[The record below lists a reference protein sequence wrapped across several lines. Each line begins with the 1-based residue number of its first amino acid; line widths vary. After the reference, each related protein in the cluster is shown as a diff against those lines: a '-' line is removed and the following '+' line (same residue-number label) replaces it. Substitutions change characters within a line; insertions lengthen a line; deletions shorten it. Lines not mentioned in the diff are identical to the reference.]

1 VSAAPEMLR
10 AEVETAIRDR
20 RLTTVERLGR
30 DAVVWLAAPPLWS
43 VEAALAAGF
52 PVESVRTFVQVACD
66 AGWCKVRGSLLD
78 YAPADLLFW
87 MPDEVRRE
95 VMDLLRDQAVA
106 SSVSS
111 GSGPGPLV
119 QDVLRVAER
128 VRGVLAADEV
138 LGGPEAEIPGALRVW
153 ANLMTGHRAD
163 VQDEVPGALV
173 EYARLTVAERAL
185 GAAQDIVAAGEA
197 IAPVLAGAAEQALSR
212 ARRLLALGL
221 RRRQDERALGRYL
234 DRPELS
240 DAVARLL
247 NRDAATDSEPAA
259 GEAPSRA
266 AGPTDP
272 PWALHLRG
280 AGGVGKTMLIRY
292 LASGLY
298 AAQRGQSPI
307 RVARVDFDHLS
318 PDYPVRRPV
327 QLLLELADELAL
339 HTAASDRADQAL
351 SNFRARATRAHEAVS
366 GLREAGTRPLGHD
379 EVARAVDAFGDVLAE
394 LGDVLLILDTCEELA
409 KADLGEQAAPAV
421 RAALD
426 IVERLH
432 QRAPSVRVLFAG
444 RRPLPRQSYL
454 VVQPVAGFTVDE
466 ARRYL
471 AASTARPLPAGLAME
486 MIRQSPAVDGPVPAA
501 GTLPDRVSPFDLAL
515 YAAWADEDPDLDAAQ
530 VSEGSNAYIEGR
542 IIERL
547 DDPLV
552 VRALPVLASAGRC
565 RVTAVA
571 ELIGADP
578 AALGR
583 RLAEQEWID
592 ADGDPPTHVAAR
604 PALAR
609 RLRRYFESDQRRMAF
624 AAANAA
630 LASALVT
637 RVGAIPLAEI
647 DVDELIAAL
656 RLAAPAE
663 AAGLWDSIAERATE
677 PPGRWGTVLNM
688 TRRILG
694 EWDEEEWPTT
704 PALRAA
710 VVAAHIAASRRDSPA
725 FDARGPWETVRA
737 WAEQHPDPG
746 AGERLLIRATL
757 GLLPYAPDDDSLWT
771 IIDDYISRY
780 FSPAA
785 AVRLSVAAEELSAVS
800 AELSAAAV
808 DAVHRVLEAGVVLE
822 ADAISSVERP
832 SPSLWVVAAAFGDP
846 RLRAWACVTRARVV
860 ADDNPA
866 RARSLLT
873 DAENA
878 AAAGGPE
885 PSWPDWIPPDD
896 LLARVR
902 IERGLIAPPDDL
914 SVLDDWESYA
924 SARLDTI
931 DGERLASLCLRIR
944 LRHGVIDAAVAERWE
959 KSDRYAPDRVPT
971 GSAHDLVPPLFVSVA
986 QAWLSAGQPERA
998 LAVLDGRRNEAVRTR
1013 HDDTTVRHA
1022 EAATVAVISRLGLTD
1037 RHAFLRRLA
1046 SQSSPAD
1053 PETTHQAMRALATI
1067 GLPALTMT
1075 MHQRY
1080 LVKPE
1085 SWHSRWQSQ
1094 RSADITALLALTP
1107 QVAQW
1112 PPPRT
1117 SADAAD
1123 IRADLEELMA
1133 LFPEPKGTVTA
1144 WANAIAAWLAQ
1155 PAPPPSARSPEP
1167 HREVRA
1173 VLRMKALA
1181 AETFTPAGPVPHR
1194 LLAEIAFEEGRLMA
1208 LRFPDAAVRLLRIS
1222 ATAYAAAGDLLG
1234 LLLAHLAIV
1243 GSTLSGSRAD
1253 ISRRAAETAL
1263 DRLGRANPVLH
1274 GLLTGPPDEAGQW
1287 RYWATAVRDMAA
1299 PRRERVPDDVTPIV
1313 DVFHVERAVRSEPV
1327 DVTPSSETV
1336 PPPVPVSGLPDDA
1349 TPSLETVPA
1358 AEGSKTPSHETTL
1371 TFTGDSQPPAPGS
1384 PAPRRQ
1390 RKPLRTFPA
1399 MLAIAAACICA
1410 GLLVIHVQLGTQ
1422 AHNAQAGPT
1431 VTAGGA
1437 PTSTVTQTPTGAP
1450 TSIGPTR
1457 TAGSSATPATG
1468 SASGASAELWFTLL
1482 AAFIAVLAALAALLV
1497 WYVPRIR
1504 QLARQRG
1511 IGASPLGTL
1520 QFDVMLGGAPTNGRR
1535 KREVRLM
1542 VSPQPWRTARPRV
1555 RLVLALRFPAFWLA
1569 TRLPVGS
1576 GEAGYRGVAL
1586 IADSPTGTSL
1596 VDWTDP
1602 RPAGSAAWWRRGRRT
1617 AAGIIRAGSEHFPA
1631 PPFELLERRLV
1642 ASLSPAAAGRIE
1654 WIRLVGRP
1662 GDAAFAIR
1670 SEPAELLAPS
1680 AWVRAIGHYYTKPAG
1695 PHPSTGLLHVIGR
1708 AIDTSAGPVMDVT
1721 GETTTETSSRQLFDA
1736 TALAATQADTVIL
1749 QAEPVPGDTIGS
1761 GPPDDQAEKLLLAA
1775 DLAADGVGA
1784 VLLLPVLPAGTTA
1797 EVARILTAHI
1807 GRRAADGP
1815 QVLLTRL
1822 RTLIAPH
1829 VPAPV
1834 LDDVVLFLNAANY
1847 RS

>member
-1 VSAAPEMLR
+1 MTAAPETLR

-20 RLTTVERLGR
+20 RLSTVERLGR

-43 VEAALAAGF
+43 VEVARAAGF

-66 AGWCKVRGSLLD
+66 VGWCKVRGSLLD

-95 VMDLLRDQAVA
+95 VMDLLRDQAMA
-106 SSVSS
+106 SSVGSA
-111 GSGPGPLV
+111 SGPGPLV

-128 VRGVLAADEV
+128 VRGVMSADEV
-138 LGGPEAEIPGALRVW
+138 LGGPETEIPGALRVW
-153 ANLMTGHRAD
+153 ANLMTGHRAN
-163 VQDEVPGALV
+163 VQDEVPRALV

-247 NRDAATDSEPAA
+247 NRDAATDTEPGAA
-259 GEAPSRA
+259 EPPAEE
-266 AGPTDP
+266 AGPTEP

-298 AAQRGQSPI
+298 AAQRGQPPI

-339 HTAASDRADQAL
+339 HTAASDRADRAL
-351 SNFRARATRAHEAVS
+351 SNFRTRATRAHEAVS

-409 KADLGEQAAPAV
+409 KADPGEQAAPAV

-454 VVQPVAGFTVDE
+454 AVQPVAGFTVDE
-466 ARRYL
+466 ARQYL
-471 AASTARPLPAGLAME
+471 AASTGRPLPPGLAVE

-530 VSEGSNAYIEGR
+530 VSAGSNAYIEGR

-565 RVTAVA
+565 QVAAVA

-578 AALGR
+578 TGLGR

-609 RLRRYFESDQRRMAF
+609 RLRRYFESDQRRIAF
-624 AAANAA
+624 AAGNAA

-637 RVGAIPLAEI
+637 RVGAVPLAEI

-656 RLAAPAE
+656 RLATPAE
-663 AAGLWDSIAERATE
+663 AARLWDSIAERATE

-704 PALRAA
+704 PALRAG

-725 FDARGPWETVRA
+725 FDAQGPWDTVRG
-737 WAEQHPDPG
+737 WAGQHPDPDSQR
-746 AGERLLIRATL
+746 RLLIRGAL
-757 GLLPYAPDDDSLWT
+757 GGLSYTPDDDSVREMLSHGVVQYPRPEIPDELAT
-771 IIDDYISRY
+771 
-780 FSPAA
+780 AA
-785 AVRLSVAAEELSAVS
+785 ADAWHRL
-800 AELSAAAV
+800 
-808 DAVHRVLEAGVVLE
+808 LEAGRISLGSPLQDELRLIAATSSDQCVGAWANVCLARTV
-822 ADAISSVERP
+822 ADAYQD
-832 SPSLWVVAAAFGDP
+832 AAGA
-846 RLRAWACVTRARVV
+846 
-860 ADDNPA
+860 
-866 RARSLLT
+866 LLA
-873 DAENA
+873 DAEIA
-878 AAAGGPE
+878 ATSHGHE
-885 PSWPDWIPPDD
+885 PSWPDWIPPGD

-902 IERGLIAPPDDL
+902 IERGLITPPDDL
-914 SVLDDWESYA
+914 SVLDDWESHA
-924 SARLDTI
+924 TARLDTI

-986 QAWLSAGQPERA
+986 QAWISSGRPERA
-998 LAVLDGRRNEAVRTR
+998 LALLDRRRNEAVRTR
-1013 HDDTTVRHA
+1013 QDDTTVRHA
-1022 EAATVAVISRLGLTD
+1022 EAAIVAIISRLGLTD

-1046 SQSSPAD
+1046 SLSSPAD
-1053 PETTHQAMRALATI
+1053 PETTYQAMRALATI

-1075 MHQRY
+1075 MHERY

-1085 SWHSRWQSQ
+1085 SWHARWQSQ
-1094 RSADITALLALTP
+1094 RSADITLLLALTP

-1112 PPPRT
+1112 PAPRT

-1133 LFPEPKGTVTA
+1133 LFPEPKGSATA
-1144 WANAIAAWLAQ
+1144 WANALAAWLAQ
-1155 PAPPPSARSPEP
+1155 PAPPPPARSPEP

-1173 VLRMKALA
+1173 VLRRKALA
-1181 AETFTPAGPVPHR
+1181 AETFTPAVPVPHR

-1243 GSTLSGSRAD
+1243 GTTLSGARAD

-1263 DRLGRANPVLH
+1263 GRLGQDNPALH
-1274 GLLTGPPDEAGQW
+1274 ALLTGPPDEAGPW
-1287 RYWATAVRDMAA
+1287 RYWATAVRDMDA
-1299 PRRERVPDDVTPIV
+1299 PRQEPVHDVPPVVDVLRVERVSMSDPDDVTP
-1313 DVFHVERAVRSEPV
+1313 P
-1327 DVTPSSETV
+1327 SETG
-1336 PPPVPVSGLPDDA
+1336 PPLVPVPVLPNDA
-1349 TPSLETVPA
+1349 THTPQTVPA
-1358 AEGSKTPSHETTL
+1358 AGGPPTPPRTKTL
-1371 TFTGDSQPPAPGS
+1371 TFTDDPKPPAPS
-1384 PAPRRQ
+1384 PPAPRR
-1390 RKPLRTFPA
+1390 RRSPLRTFSA
-1399 MLAIAAACICA
+1399 MLAIAAACVCA
-1410 GLLVIHVQLGTQ
+1410 GLLVIHAQLGTQ

-1437 PTSTVTQTPTGAP
+1437 PTSTLTQTPIGAP
-1450 TSIGPTR
+1450 TSVGPTR

-1468 SASGASAELWFTLL
+1468 SADGASAELWFTLL

-1497 WYVPRIR
+1497 WCVPRIR
-1504 QLARQRG
+1504 RLARQRG
-1511 IGASPLGTL
+1511 IGASRLGTL
-1520 QFDVMLGGAPTNGRR
+1520 QFYVTFDGAPTLGQT
-1535 KREVRLM
+1535 REVRLT
-1542 VSPQPWRTARPRV
+1542 VSPRPWRTAPPRA
-1555 RLVLALRFPAFWLA
+1555 RLALALRFPGFWLA

-1576 GEAGYRGVAL
+1576 QEAGYRGVAL
-1586 IADSPTGTSL
+1586 PAHSL
-1596 VDWTDP
+1596 TEPPPVAWTDP
-1602 RPAGSAAWWRRGRRT
+1602 RPAASTAWWRRGRHT
-1617 AAGIIRAGSEHFPA
+1617 AAGIIRAGSELLPV
-1631 PPFELLERRLV
+1631 PSPELLERRLV
-1642 ASLSPAAAGRIE
+1642 ASMSPAAAGRIE
-1654 WIRLVGRP
+1654 WIRLVDGP
-1662 GDAAFAIR
+1662 DGSAFATG
-1670 SEPAELLAPS
+1670 STTAELLAPS
-1680 AWVRAIGHYYTKPAG
+1680 AWVRAIGHYYTKRTG

-1708 AIDTSAGPVMDVT
+1708 AVATSTGAIMDVT
-1721 GETTTETSSRQLFDA
+1721 GETTTETSTRQLLDITELEA
-1736 TALAATQADTVIL
+1736 TRAAIVIL
-1749 QAEPVPGDTIGS
+1749 QAEPVPGDTIAS
-1761 GPPDDQAEKLLLAA
+1761 GPPDDQVEKLLLAA

-1797 EVARILTAHI
+1797 EIARILTAHI
-1807 GRRAADGP
+1807 EQRAADGP
-1815 QVLLTRL
+1815 HALLTRL
-1822 RTLIAPH
+1822 RTEIAPH
-1829 VPAPV
+1829 VPPPV
-1834 LDDVVLFLNAANY
+1834 LDDVVLFLNAAND

>member
-1 VSAAPEMLR
+1 VTSAPETLR

-43 VEAALAAGF
+43 VEAAQAASF
-52 PVESVRTFVQVACD
+52 PVESISQFVQLACD

-78 YAPADLLFW
+78 NAPADLLFW

-95 VMDLLRDQAVA
+95 VMDLLRDRTIA
-106 SSVSS
+106 SSFSS
-111 GSGPGPLV
+111 ASGPEPLV

-128 VRGVLAADEV
+128 VRGVLSADEV
-138 LGGPEAEIPGALRVW
+138 LGGPETEIPGALRVW
-153 ANLMTGHRAD
+153 ANLMTGHRAL
-163 VQDEVPGALV
+163 VQDEVPRALV

-185 GAAQDIVAAGEA
+185 GAAQDVVAAGEA
-197 IAPVLAGAAEQALSR
+197 IAPVLAGASEQALSR

-247 NRDAATDSEPAA
+247 NRDAANDQEPAA
-259 GEAPSRA
+259 GQAPA
-266 AGPTDP
+266 AAPGPTEP

-298 AAQRGQSPI
+298 AAQRGQPPI

-339 HTAASDRADQAL
+339 HTAASDRADGAL
-351 SNFRARATRAHEAVS
+351 SNFRSRATRAHEAVS

-471 AASTARPLPAGLAME
+471 AASTGRPLPAGLAAE
-486 MIRQSPAVDGPVPAA
+486 MIRQSPAVDGTVPAA

-530 VSEGSNAYIEGR
+530 VREGSNAYIEGR

-565 RVTAVA
+565 QVA
-571 ELIGADP
+571 TVAGLVGADP

-609 RLRRYFESDQRRMAF
+609 RLRRYFESDQRRIAF
-624 AAANAA
+624 AAGNAA

-663 AAGLWDSIAERATE
+663 AARLWDSIAERATE

-725 FDARGPWETVRA
+725 FDAQGSWETVRGCA
-737 WAEQHPDPG
+737 WQHPDPG
-746 AGERLLIRATL
+746 AQRRLLIRGAL
-757 GLLPYAPDDDSLWT
+757 GGLSYTPDDDSLLAMVNHN
-771 IIDDYISRY
+771 IAEYQRLEISD
-780 FSPAA
+780 
-785 AVRLSVAAEELSAVS
+785 ELT
-800 AELSAAAV
+800 AAAV
-808 DAVHRVLEAGVVLE
+808 DAWHRLLEAGRISLDSGPWRDLHLIAATSSDQRVGAWVSVCLARTAADHSPEE
-822 ADAISSVERP
+822 AHNLLVGAEI
-832 SPSLWVVAAAFGDP
+832 AAASDDP
-846 RLRAWACVTRARVV
+846 EL
-860 ADDNPA
+860 
-866 RARSLLT
+866 
-873 DAENA
+873 
-878 AAAGGPE
+878 
-885 PSWPDWIPPDD
+885 SWPDWIPPGD
-896 LLARVR
+896 LLAQVR
-902 IERGLIAPPDDL
+902 IEHGLIAPPDDL
-914 SVLDDWESYA
+914 SVLDEWESYA
-924 SARLDTI
+924 AARLDTI
-931 DGERLASLCLRIR
+931 DGERLASLCLRLR
-944 LRHGVIDAAVAERWE
+944 LRHGVTAAAVAERWE
-959 KSDRYAPDRVPT
+959 SADSYAPDRVPT

-986 QAWLSAGQPERA
+986 QAWISAGRPERA
-998 LAVLDGRRNEAVRTR
+998 LALLDRRRNEAVRTR
-1013 HDDTTVRHA
+1013 QDDTTVRHA
-1022 EAATVAVISRLGLTD
+1022 EAATVAVISRFRLTD
-1037 RHAFLRRLA
+1037 RQPFLRRLA
-1046 SQSSPAD
+1046 GKSSGQAD
-1053 PETTHQAMRALATI
+1053 LEAGHRAMRALAII
-1067 GLPALTMT
+1067 GSSWMT
-1075 MHQRY
+1075 SSLDPH
-1080 LVKPE
+1080 LHAPDD
-1085 SWHSRWQSQ
+1085 WHAWWQSQ
-1094 RSADITALLALTP
+1094 PSSVLAKLWSYDP
-1107 QVAQW
+1107 QVADW
-1112 PPPRT
+1112 PPPPT

-1123 IRADLEELMA
+1123 IRADLEELRRLFSDGENSA
-1133 LFPEPKGTVTA
+1133 LLSLAV
-1144 WANAIAAWLAQ
+1144 WSDAIAAWLAQ
-1155 PAPPPSARSPEP
+1155 PAPPPPARSPEP

-1181 AETFTPAGPVPHR
+1181 AETFTPARPVPRR

-1208 LRFPDAAVRLLRIS
+1208 LRFPDAAVWLLGIS

-1234 LLLAHLAIV
+1234 ELLAHLAIV
-1243 GSTLSGSRAD
+1243 GTTPSTARAN
-1253 ISRRAAETAL
+1253 ISQWAAESAL
-1263 DRLGRANPVLH
+1263 ARLGEINPALH
-1274 GLLTGPPDEAGQW
+1274 ALLTGRPEEAGPW
-1287 RYWATAVRDMAA
+1287 RYWATAVRDMVA
-1299 PRRERVPDDVTPIV
+1299 PRPEPVPELAQPGDVTTRQPMPQPVSALPDDVTP
-1313 DVFHVERAVRSEPV
+1313 
-1327 DVTPSSETV
+1327 TSETV
-1336 PPPVPVSGLPDDA
+1336 QPPVPVPALPGDV
-1349 TPSLETVPA
+1349 TPTPQTVSA
-1358 AEGSKTPSHETTL
+1358 AEGSPTPGREKTL
-1371 TFTGDSQPPAPGS
+1371 TFTDESEPRTWAAPAR
-1384 PAPRRQ
+1384 PRR
-1390 RKPLRTFPA
+1390 RLLLRTFPA
-1399 MLAIAAACICA
+1399 MIAIAAACILA
-1410 GLLVIHVQLGTQ
+1410 GLVIFAQLGTQ
-1422 AHNAQAGPT
+1422 AHNAQTGPT
-1431 VTAGGA
+1431 ATVGGGRTSTATGA
-1437 PTSTVTQTPTGAP
+1437 PPTGAP
-1450 TSIGPTR
+1450 TSVGPTSTVTGAPTSVGPTP
-1457 TAGSSATPATG
+1457 TAGSSATQAAAP
-1468 SASGASAELWFTLL
+1468 ASGAPTALWVAL
-1482 AAFIAVLAALAALLV
+1482 AAFIAALAALAALLG

-1520 QFDVMLGGAPTNGRR
+1520 QFDVMLGGAPTDGRR

-1555 RLVLALRFPAFWLA
+1555 RLILALRFPAFWLA

-1654 WIRLVGRP
+1654 WIRIVGRP

-1670 SEPAELLAPS
+1670 SETAELLAPS
-1680 AWVRAIGHYYTKPAG
+1680 AWVRAIGHYYTKPAR

-1721 GETTTETSSRQLFDA
+1721 GETTTETSTRQLLDA
-1736 TALAATQADTVIL
+1736 TALAATRAAIVIL

-1807 GRRAADGP
+1807 EQRAADGP

-1822 RTLIAPH
+1822 RTAIASH
-1829 VPAPV
+1829 VPPPV
-1834 LDDVVLFLNAANY
+1834 LDDVVLFLNAAND